1 MTKNDIL
8 KALDNMGFTVDEFG
22 GHFYHFEYEE
32 LSYLYNYDERDEDFL
47 FLSVPNIFQVS
58 EENAAMVMPVINQ
71 ANNIVKYA
79 KITYSQEMVWATLEY
94 PLFDWVNIEELL
106 EFAINVLQ
114 SAATTFDRVLRGDFD
129 EKEGEEEAA

>member
-8 KALDNMGFTVDEFG
+8 KALDNLGFTVDEFG

-32 LSYLYNYDERDEDFL
+32 LNYLYNYDERDEDFL

>member
-22 GHFYHFEYEE
+22 GHFYHFEYED
-32 LSYLYNYDERDEDFL
+32 LNYLYNYDERDEDFL

-94 PLFDWVNIEELL
+94 PLFEWVNLEELL

>member
-32 LSYLYNYDERDEDFL
+32 LNYLYNYDERDEDFL

-94 PLFDWVNIEELL
+94 PLFDWVNIEELF

>member
-8 KALDNMGFTVDEFG
+8 KALDNLGFTVDEFG

>member
-32 LSYLYNYDERDEDFL
+32 LNYLYNYDERDEDFL

-114 SAATTFDRVLRGDFD
+114 SAVTTFDRVLRGDFD

>member
-8 KALDNMGFTVDEFG
+8 KALDNLGFTVDEFG

-47 FLSVPNIFQVS
+47 FLSIPNIFQVT
-58 EENAAMVMPVINQ
+58 EDNAEMVMSVINQ

-114 SAATTFDRVLRGDFD
+114 SAATTFDRVLRGDFE

>member
-32 LSYLYNYDERDEDFL
+32 LNYLYNYDERDEDFL

-114 SAATTFDRVLRGDFD
+114 SAATTFDRVLRGDFE
-129 EKEGEEEAA
+129 EKEGEEDAA

>member
-8 KALDNMGFTVDEFG
+8 KALDNLGFTVDEFG
-22 GHFYHFEYEE
+22 GHFYHFEYED
-32 LSYLYNYDERDEDFL
+32 LNYLYNYDERDEDFL

>member
-8 KALDNMGFTVDEFG
+8 KALDNLGFTVDEFG

-32 LSYLYNYDERDEDFL
+32 LNYLYNYDERDEDFL

-114 SAATTFDRVLRGDFD
+114 SAATTFDRVLRGDFE
-129 EKEGEEEAA
+129 EKEGEEDAA

>member
-32 LSYLYNYDERDEDFL
+32 LNYLYNYDERDEDFL

-129 EKEGEEEAA
+129 EKEGDEEAA

>member
-8 KALDNMGFTVDEFG
+8 KALDNLGFAVDEFG

-47 FLSVPNIFQVS
+47 FLSIPNIFQVT
-58 EENAAMVMPVINQ
+58 EDNAEMVMSVINQ

-94 PLFDWVNIEELL
+94 PLFEWVNLEEFL
-106 EFAINVLQ
+106 EFAIRILQ
-114 SAATTFDRVLRGDFD
+114 CAAATFDRVLRGDFD

>member
-1 MTKNDIL
+1 MIKNDIL
-8 KALDNMGFTVDEFG
+8 KALDNLGFTVDEFG

-32 LSYLYNYDERDEDFL
+32 LNYLYNYDERDEDFL
-47 FLSVPNIFQVS
+47 FLSIPNIFQVT

-106 EFAINVLQ
+106 EFAIKVLQ
-114 SAATTFDRVLRGDFD
+114 STAATFDRVLRGDFD
-129 EKEGEEEAA
+129 EKEGDEE

>member
-22 GHFYHFEYEE
+22 GHFYHFEYED
-32 LSYLYNYDERDEDFL
+32 LNYLYNYDERDEDFL

-94 PLFDWVNIEELL
+94 PIFDWVNIEELL

-114 SAATTFDRVLRGDFD
+114 SAVTTFDRVLRGDFD
-129 EKEGEEEAA
+129 EKEGEEAA

>member
-8 KALDNMGFTVDEFG
+8 KALDNLGFTLDEFG

>member
-32 LSYLYNYDERDEDFL
+32 LNYLYNYDERDEDFL

-71 ANNIVKYA
+71 ANNIVNYA

>member
-22 GHFYHFEYEE
+22 GHFYHFEYED
-32 LSYLYNYDERDEDFL
+32 LNYLYNYDERDEDFL

-114 SAATTFDRVLRGDFD
+114 SAATTFDRVLRGDFE
-129 EKEGEEEAA
+129 EKEGEEDAA

>member
-32 LSYLYNYDERDEDFL
+32 LNYLYNYDERDEDFL

-71 ANNIVKYA
+71 VNNIVKYA

-106 EFAINVLQ
+106 EFAIKVLQ
-114 SAATTFDRVLRGDFD
+114 SAATTFNRVLRGDFE
-129 EKEGEEEAA
+129 EKEGEEDAA

>member
-32 LSYLYNYDERDEDFL
+32 LNYLYNYDERDEDFL

>member
-22 GHFYHFEYEE
+22 GHFYHFEYED
-32 LSYLYNYDERDEDFL
+32 LNYLYNYDERDEDFL

-106 EFAINVLQ
+106 EFAIIVLQ

>member
-8 KALDNMGFTVDEFG
+8 KALDNLGFTVDEFG

-47 FLSVPNIFQVS
+47 FLSIPNIFQVT
-58 EENAAMVMPVINQ
+58 EDNAEMVMPVINK

-94 PLFDWVNIEELL
+94 PLFDRVNIEELL

>member
-8 KALDNMGFTVDEFG
+8 KALDNLGFTVDEFG

-47 FLSVPNIFQVS
+47 FLSIPNIFQVT
-58 EENAAMVMPVINQ
+58 EDNAEMVMSVINQ

-94 PLFDWVNIEELL
+94 PLFEWVNLEEFL
-106 EFAINVLQ
+106 EFAIRILQ
-114 SAATTFDRVLRGDFD
+114 CAAATFDRVLRGDFD

>member
-8 KALDNMGFTVDEFG
+8 KTLDNLGFTVDEFG
-22 GHFYHFEYEE
+22 GHFYHFEYEK
-32 LSYLYNYDERDEDFL
+32 LSYLYNYDERDEDFQ
-47 FLSVPNIFQVS
+47 FLSIPNIFQVT
-58 EENAAMVMPVINQ
+58 EDNAEMVMSVINQ

-114 SAATTFDRVLRGDFD
+114 SAATTFDRVLRGDFE
-129 EKEGEEEAA
+129 EKEGEEDAA

>member
-8 KALDNMGFTVDEFG
+8 KALDNLGFTVDEFG

-47 FLSVPNIFQVS
+47 FLSIPNIFQVT
-58 EENAAMVMPVINQ
+58 EDNAEMVMSVINQ

>member
-22 GHFYHFEYEE
+22 GHFYHFEYED
-32 LSYLYNYDERDEDFL
+32 LNYLYNYDERDEDFL

>member
-32 LSYLYNYDERDEDFL
+32 LNYLYNYDERDEDFL

-106 EFAINVLQ
+106 EFAIKVLQ
-114 SAATTFDRVLRGDFD
+114 SAATTFNRVLRGDFV
-129 EKEGEEEAA
+129 EKEGEEDAA

>member
-32 LSYLYNYDERDEDFL
+32 LNYLYNYDERDEDFL

-94 PLFDWVNIEELL
+94 PLFEWVNLEELL
-106 EFAINVLQ
+106 EFAIKLLQ
-114 SAATTFDRVLRGDFD
+114 SAATTFERVLRGDFD

>member
-8 KALDNMGFTVDEFG
+8 KALDNLGFTVDEFG
-22 GHFYHFEYEE
+22 GHFYHFEYED

>member
-8 KALDNMGFTVDEFG
+8 KALDNLGFTVDEFG

-47 FLSVPNIFQVS
+47 FLSIPNIFQVT
-58 EENAAMVMPVINQ
+58 EDNAEMVMPVINK

-94 PLFDWVNIEELL
+94 PLFEWVNIEELL